1 MGFGVRAAAGGV
13 PLLTGELTVNDSFE
27 WMRIA
32 LAMGLMVTGFVL
44 LPMFFLW
51 KDKRE
56 DERARVA
63 AEAADDWADDRELD
77 AGAGR

>member
-1 MGFGVRAAAGGV
+1 MN
-13 PLLTGELTVNDSFE
+13 ESFE

-32 LAMGLMVTGFVL
+32 MAMGLMVTGFVL

-51 KDKRE
+51 KDKRA
-56 DERARVA
+56 DERAELAAEA
-63 AEAADDWADDRELD
+63 AEAADGRANDRELD

>member
-1 MGFGVRAAAGGV
+1 M
-13 PLLTGELTVNDSFE
+13 TVNDGFE

-32 LAMGLMVTGFVL
+32 MAMGLMVTGFVL

-56 DERARVA
+56 DERAQLV
-63 AEAADDWADDRELD
+63 AEAAHGQADDRELD

>member
-1 MGFGVRAAAGGV
+1 M
-13 PLLTGELTVNDSFE
+13 TVNDSFE

-32 LAMGLMVTGFVL
+32 LAMALMVTGFIL

-51 KDKRE
+51 KDRRE
-56 DERARVA
+56 DERARLA
-63 AEAADDWADDRELD
+63 AEAADDRAVDRELD